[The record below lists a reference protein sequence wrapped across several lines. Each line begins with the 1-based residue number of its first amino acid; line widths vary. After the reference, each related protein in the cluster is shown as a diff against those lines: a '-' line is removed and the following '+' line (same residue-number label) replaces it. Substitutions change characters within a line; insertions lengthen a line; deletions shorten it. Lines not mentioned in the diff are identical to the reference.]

1 MYQSSFLSFHFITQS
16 LPLYSPESAP
26 GLLGTLA
33 RWEREVFLCPI
44 FWTGYK
50 FLGSKH
56 NHLTVLFS
64 AHLSPA
70 FLSTCIPTD
79 DRAPDTHRQCKSA
92 NQISDLKRPSDFH
105 LLLSLHLHTF
115 ANKEI
120 SILPGGPVYSL
131 LLYTLSASCQTT
143 QCLHLLSMCWRSW
156 NFKLL
161 PRYLHRASA
170 SYLQPPVGHFHSN
183 ISQKIEIQHIINST
197 QHPSSLIRSG

>member
-33 RWEREVFLCPI
+33 GWEREVFLCPI

-56 NHLTVLFS
+56 NQLAVLFS

-79 DRAPDTHRQCKSA
+79 DPGSRYTQTMQTSQSNFWLKKAIWLPSAPIFASSHICK
-92 NQISDLKRPSDFH
+92 QGDLHPPRWACLFP
-105 LLLSLHLHTF
+105 LTLHTF
-115 ANKEI
+115 CLM
-120 SILPGGPVYSL
+120 SDDRVSSL
-131 LLYTLSASCQTT
+131 TVRVLAIVEFQASSRC
-143 QCLHLLSMCWRSW
+143 
-156 NFKLL
+156 
-161 PRYLHRASA
+161 LHRASA
-170 SYLQPPVGHFHSN
+170 SYLQPPVGHVHSN
-183 ISQKIEIQHIINST
+183 ISQRIQIQHIINST